1 MSGKL
6 ASLETRHQHALEA
19 FLSEFDA
26 QPKELHG
33 YFCER
38 DWPIDRAAHAL
49 AAWGRGE
56 ELRGGRVPCSTW
68 FWEEDTALQGVINV
82 RHHLT
87 PSLEE
92 WGGHI
97 GYCVAPTH
105 RNKGVATRMLAA
117 VLEPCRQ
124 LKIEHALLTCDAENA
139 ASWKTIEANGGAL
152 DREDWC
158 ETAKCTQRWYWIDL
172 AF

>member
-19 FLSEFDA
+19 FLSDFDA
-26 QPKELHG
+26 QPEELHG

-38 DWPIDRAAHAL
+38 DWPIDRAVHAL

-56 ELRGGRVPCSTW
+56 ELRGGRVPGSTW

-82 RHHLT
+82 RHYLT

-97 GYCVAPTH
+97 GLSLIH
-105 RNKGVATRMLAA
+105 
-117 VLEPCRQ
+117 
-124 LKIEHALLTCDAENA
+124 I
-139 ASWKTIEANGGAL
+139 
-152 DREDWC
+152 
-158 ETAKCTQRWYWIDL
+158 
-172 AF
+172 